1 MAAPVPPMMPP
12 SGKADS
18 TPSAIC
24 FPAPVN
30 DRLPTISPLDRALS
44 HLRRAKRELE
54 ELAED
59 LSQIVL
65 LAYASNEHI
74 SGNVSAAALEQGAKG
89 ILTPP
94 FTPDAVLG
102 TFATA
107 LNVQTI
113 DIAATSPTTST
124 RKDSMGD
131 GGLFA
136 ALSQYALPAASQP
149 PLAALR
155 IPPSVLRGNV
165 AHTPVRSTLP
175 SAGSPGSLYHHFKP
189 LPPLPLITPRSSLSQ
204 SSPLATTEIEVK
216 VNVDTQVESVSQ
228 PNPAA
233 GVQSQPKPESP
244 ASMSASAQPD
254 LNKVHTTSEP
264 ASPKAEP
271 PTPTP
276 APAPLMSAQPQPK
289 SKTTRLPSA
298 LPLAADLNRPLP
310 SQQRSL
316 PPLSPPPVQK
326 DSLPSPTSP
335 ELPVKPT
342 LTSSISMSAAVDALA
357 APAQTQSSDPFY
369 DFTFVGPRRRS
380 VDTGGLSL
388 ALKASS
394 DDLFGLGTRGWTV
407 SAFGPGAAVGGWGW
421 GGWEEVDSIEGPLFA
436 ELLSDMYVHTQ
447 NTTDE
452 ALVHFTSPFPLH
464 PSTRRRLIHHLSR
477 WDFEPHNLTSDEL
490 LECAFIV
497 FEALFRIEGMSEDSQ
512 IPVEHLETQFRPFI
526 SAVRSIYH
534 SQNKYH
540 NFQHAIDVLQAVY
553 SFLVQA
559 ECVPPLTILL
569 EGKEQLDEP
578 QEGEL
583 RLPLP
588 TGSGPSST
596 PTENGSGAWS
606 RKERRS
612 TLIQQVLDNRDL
624 LALCLAALGHD
635 VGHPGLSNAF
645 MKNARTPLSVVYD
658 DKSTLEQM
666 HCALFL
672 QLMRKHGLGHLV
684 ATSSEIFTFASMATP
699 CTSSTEHAHG
709 FKCSDAS
716 EFRKTLVQTVL
727 VTDMSLH
734 FGWMGKLGEL
744 AKDVEKGE
752 ALTKNA
758 LPDVKMLVCQ
768 ALIKCGDISN
778 PARPH
783 AVSEHWSSALLEE
796 WSCQAMLERELG
808 LPVSVAA
815 SADEVTQAKGQ
826 IGFIDLFTKPLF
838 DTTSSVIPSMEVFA
852 RQGDINRAQW
862 QQRLD
867 KCVAA
872 AETAAPRV
880 VAPVRYRRL
889 SQDDHFRS
897 VFPLSLPASL
907 LTPLPTPSPA
917 GASFGSGW
925 PTGASLSTPPNEEED
940 ESNTPTMPPTSAPPM
955 GGHPRDGR
963 QHGSVSSASSMA
975 ASSPS
980 PFSPGGAVGDSSSTA
995 ASSPASHGRSILS
1008 SDGGA
1013 FPPSV
1018 ATAQEV
1024 QPTPVR
1030 AAYNAS
1036 IRKKKSFHRISWDPQ
1051 RRRVEIPPP
1060 VPSVLP
1066 EHLTP

>member
-1 MAAPVPPMMPP
+1 M
-12 SGKADS
+12 
-18 TPSAIC
+18 
-24 FPAPVN
+24 
-30 DRLPTISPLDRALS
+30 
-44 HLRRAKRELE
+44 
-54 ELAED
+54 
-59 LSQIVL
+59 
-65 LAYASNEHI
+65 
-74 SGNVSAAALEQGAKG
+74 EQGAKG

-107 LNVQTI
+107 LNVKPT
-113 DIAATSPTTST
+113 DISATSPTTST

-131 GGLFA
+131 GSLFA
-136 ALSQYALPAASQP
+136 SLSQYALPAASQP

-155 IPPSVLRGNV
+155 IPPSVIRGNA
-165 AHTPVRSTLP
+165 AHTPVRSALP
-175 SAGSPGSLYHHFKP
+175 SAGSPGSIYHHFKP

-228 PNPAA
+228 PTPAA

-244 ASMSASAQPD
+244 ASMSASAQSD
-254 LNKVHTTSEP
+254 LNKVTTTTSQP
-264 ASPKAEP
+264 VSPKAEP

-276 APAPLMSAQPQPK
+276 QPPSTLPQQQSKPK
-289 SKTTRLPSA
+289 NLRLPSA
-298 LPLAADLNRPLP
+298 LPLAADLNQPLP
-310 SQQRSL
+310 SEQRSL
-316 PPLSPPPVQK
+316 PPLSPPVQK
-326 DSLPSPTSP
+326 DAPPSPTSP
-335 ELPVKPT
+335 ELPTKPA
-342 LTSSISMSAAVDALA
+342 LTSSISMSAAVSTN
-357 APAQTQSSDPFY
+357 APPASTELTDPFY

-380 VDTGGLSL
+380 VDTGGLAL

-394 DDLFGLGTRGWTV
+394 DDCLFGLGTRGWTV

-421 GGWEEVDSIEGPLFA
+421 GGWEELDSIEGPLFA

-512 IPVEHLETQFRPFI
+512 IPVEQLETQFRPFI

-569 EGKEQLDEP
+569 DRKEQLDER

-588 TGSGPSST
+588 SGYGSSKAAASEG
-596 PTENGSGAWS
+596 GSWS
-606 RKERRS
+606 RKERKS

-666 HCALFL
+666 HCALLL
-672 QLMRKHGLGHLV
+672 QLMRKHGLGHLI
-684 ATSSEIFTFASMATP
+684 ATSSEISTFATMATP
-699 CTSSTEHAHG
+699 CTSSNDHNHG
-709 FKCSDAS
+709 FKCSDAK
-716 EFRKTLVQTVL
+716 EFRNTLVQTVL
-727 VTDMSLH
+727 ITDMSLH
-734 FGWMGKLGEL
+734 FGWMGKLGAL

-752 ALTKNA
+752 ALTKNSLA
-758 LPDVKMLVCQ
+758 DVKMTVCQ

-867 KCVAA
+867 KCLAA
-872 AETAAPRV
+872 AENAAPR
-880 VAPVRYRRL
+880 
-889 SQDDHFRS
+889 
-897 VFPLSLPASL
+897 
-907 LTPLPTPSPA
+907 
-917 GASFGSGW
+917 
-925 PTGASLSTPPNEEED
+925 
-940 ESNTPTMPPTSAPPM
+940 
-955 GGHPRDGR
+955 
-963 QHGSVSSASSMA
+963 
-975 ASSPS
+975 
-980 PFSPGGAVGDSSSTA
+980 
-995 ASSPASHGRSILS
+995 
-1008 SDGGA
+1008 
-1013 FPPSV
+1013 
-1018 ATAQEV
+1018 
-1024 QPTPVR
+1024 
-1030 AAYNAS
+1030 
-1036 IRKKKSFHRISWDPQ
+1036 
-1051 RRRVEIPPP
+1051 
-1060 VPSVLP
+1060 
-1066 EHLTP
+1066 

>member
-1 MAAPVPPMMPP
+1 
-12 SGKADS
+12 
-18 TPSAIC
+18 
-24 FPAPVN
+24 
-30 DRLPTISPLDRALS
+30 
-44 HLRRAKRELE
+44 
-54 ELAED
+54 
-59 LSQIVL
+59 
-65 LAYASNEHI
+65 
-74 SGNVSAAALEQGAKG
+74 
-89 ILTPP
+89 
-94 FTPDAVLG
+94 
-102 TFATA
+102 
-107 LNVQTI
+107 
-113 DIAATSPTTST
+113 
-124 RKDSMGD
+124 MGD
-131 GGLFA
+131 GSLFA
-136 ALSQYALPAASQP
+136 SLSQYALPAPSQP
-149 PLAALR
+149 TLAALR
-155 IPPSVLRGNV
+155 IPPSVIRGNA
-165 AHTPVRSTLP
+165 AHTPVRSALP
-175 SAGSPGSLYHHFKP
+175 SAGSPGSIYHHFKP

-204 SSPLATTEIEVK
+204 SSPLATTEIAVK

-228 PNPAA
+228 ANPAA

-244 ASMSASAQPD
+244 ASMSASAQSD
-254 LNKVHTTSEP
+254 LNKVTTTSQP
-264 ASPKAEP
+264 VSPKAEP

-276 APAPLMSAQPQPK
+276 APPASTPTQQQPK
-289 SKTTRLPSA
+289 FKSARLPSA
-298 LPLAADLNRPLP
+298 LPLAANLNQPLP
-310 SQQRSL
+310 SEQRSL
-316 PPLSPPPVQK
+316 PPLTPPVQK
-326 DSLPSPTSP
+326 NAPPSPTSP
-335 ELPVKPT
+335 ELPMKPA
-342 LTSSISMSAAVDALA
+342 LTSSISMSAAVSAV
-357 APAQTQSSDPFY
+357 APPASTESTDPFY
-369 DFTFVGPRRRS
+369 DFSFVGPRRKS
-380 VDTGGLSL
+380 VDTGGLAL

-394 DDLFGLGTRGWTV
+394 DDCLFGTRGWTV
-407 SAFGPGAAVGGWGW
+407 SAFGPGSAVAGWGW

-452 ALVHFTSPFPLH
+452 ALVHFTSSFPLH
-464 PSTRRRLIHHLSR
+464 PSPRRRLIHHLSR

-512 IPVEHLETQFRPFI
+512 IPVEQLETQFRPFI

-569 EGKEQLDEP
+569 EGEEQLEDLR
-578 QEGEL
+578 EGEL

-588 TGSGPSST
+588 SGSGPSRT
-596 PTENGSGAWS
+596 TTESGRGPWS
-606 RKERRS
+606 RKERQS

-645 MKNARTPLSVVYD
+645 MKNARTPLSIVYD

-666 HCALFL
+666 HCALLL
-672 QLMRKHGLGHLV
+672 QLMRKHGLGHLI
-684 ATSSEIFTFASMATP
+684 ATSSEISTFASMAAP
-699 CTSSTEHAHG
+699 CASSSEHSHG

-727 VTDMSLH
+727 ITDMSLH
-734 FGWMGKLGEL
+734 FGWIGKLKEL

-758 LPDVKMLVCQ
+758 LADVKMLVCQ

-808 LPVSVAA
+808 LPLSVAA

-838 DTTSSVIPSMEVFA
+838 ATTSSVIPSMEVFA

-880 VAPVRYRRL
+880 VAPVQYRRL

-897 VFPLSLPASL
+897 VFPLSLPPSL

-925 PTGASLSTPPNEEED
+925 PTAAELSTPPNEEEE

-955 GGHPRDGR
+955 GGHSREGR

-1013 FPPSV
+1013 SSFPPS
-1018 ATAQEV
+1018 APEV

-1036 IRKKKSFHRISWDPQ
+1036 VRKKKSFHRISWDPQ
-1051 RRRVEIPPP
+1051 RRKLDMPPP
-1060 VPSVLP
+1060 VPGVVP